1 MAWTCSYGTTSKRQN
16 AAWLRPEDQRHQI
29 SKLGFQ
35 SKKRLFLIVFDCK
48 GPMTVAVL
56 TEKSTTTGIHYIEII
71 LAKVVEEMQ
80 NHHPNTSTLNVLMH
94 HNASPHKKR
103 ALIQYLDNKQV

>member
-1 MAWTCSYGTTSKRQN
+1 MAWTCSYGTASKRQN

-29 SKLGFQ
+29 SELGFQ

-94 HNASPHKKR
+94 HNASPHKKKGT
-103 ALIQYLDNKQV
+103 NPVP